1 MCFINSDYCY
11 CELYKSVALIAV
23 PQPKLNIVFGLSYT
37 SSIQIH
43 QHHFYVIYE
52 CRENMYMLSPK
63 NGPAKDNFTVDE
75 HSVIDIEECAKKHAD
90 VGTVL
95 LFCVISWFVHLH
107 IDGNP

>member
-1 MCFINSDYCY
+1 
-11 CELYKSVALIAV
+11 
-23 PQPKLNIVFGLSYT
+23 
-37 SSIQIH
+37 
-43 QHHFYVIYE
+43 
-52 CRENMYMLSPK
+52 MYMLSPK